1 VSNFIQTQAAHERI
15 IFDEAKFQTRR
26 KTMRASLFVIAA
38 VTALTAVVPASSVSA
53 QGVTI
58 EGPGVGV
65 RVGNQDRYRER
76 DGREERRE
84 GRYYRDRATVGGEGC
99 RTVTVKKR
107 MPDGSV
113 VVRRKSSC

>member
-1 VSNFIQTQAAHERI
+1 
-15 IFDEAKFQTRR
+15 
-26 KTMRASLFVIAA
+26 MRASLFVIAA
-38 VTALTAVVPASSVSA
+38 ATVLAAAVPTSSLFA

-65 RVGNQDRYRER
+65 RVGEPDRYRER
-76 DGREERRE
+76 GWREERRE
-84 GRYYRDRATVGGEGC
+84 GRYYGDRATVGGEGC

>member
-1 VSNFIQTQAAHERI
+1 
-15 IFDEAKFQTRR
+15 
-26 KTMRASLFVIAA
+26 MRALLFFIAA
-38 VTALTAVVPASSVSA
+38 TAALMAAVPVSSVSA

-76 DGREERRE
+76 GWREERRE
-84 GRYYRDRATVGGEGC
+84 GRHYRDRATVGEGC
-99 RTVTVKKR
+99 RTSTVKKR

-113 VVRRKSSC
+113 IVRRRSSC